1 MKFIISLYIF
11 LIIFFIIECY
21 DRQPWTLE
29 RKSGEIKI
37 DENDLIVKVGKTI
50 YTAVGYFSKSS
61 KMTAKEKL
69 ERIIKKEINK
79 KQ

>member
-11 LIIFFIIECY
+11 LIIFFITECY

-37 DENDLIVKVGKTI
+37 DEIVLTVRQKG
-50 YTAVGYFSKSS
+50 G
-61 KMTAKEKL
+61 
-69 ERIIKKEINK
+69 
-79 KQ
+79 